1 MVLIEESV
9 ILFVIISEESVILFV
24 KILRTG
30 LSFLDFMFYRA
41 LFTERN
47 YAKLFLKIE
56 FRGVNQVRICLFI
69 CFFWLVSFYA
79 RCNLLLCL
87 KTVCDWMLYQIY
99 LWFIDLGHSLYYI
112 SDAFYLVFWC
122 AIICSLL
129 ISNLVLWWVYLSRAC
144 KTYWELST
152 TSDFHGK
159 QCCWSSC

>member
-69 CFFWLVSFYA
+69 CFF
-79 RCNLLLCL
+79 
-87 KTVCDWMLYQIY
+87 
-99 LWFIDLGHSLYYI
+99 
-112 SDAFYLVFWC
+112 
-122 AIICSLL
+122 
-129 ISNLVLWWVYLSRAC
+129 
-144 KTYWELST
+144 
-152 TSDFHGK
+152 
-159 QCCWSSC
+159 